1 MKNRKALALI
11 AILALVAAACG
22 GSDGGSDDAV
32 VEVETTEAPAT
43 TEAPTTTAA
52 PAPAGDPL
60 ILASLMPLS
69 GDLASL
75 GPGIAL
81 GAALAVEQINAAG
94 GINGQPVQL
103 IEGDSGCDG
112 AVALT
117 SLNDVIAQGAQ
128 GVMGA
133 ACSGTSLA
141 ILDTAIA
148 AEVVMVS
155 PSNTSPQ
162 FTKIDKKGFYARTAP
177 SDLLQGDVLAS
188 LLVEDGVQTVS
199 IISRADSYGRGLAE
213 ATAAAFEAAGGT
225 VKTIVYHATD
235 ASEFTSEVT
244 AVGKGGA
251 DAIVGILFP
260 ETGCGVLQPAF
271 EQGLLDTPWYMTD
284 GVKDAGLAS
293 LCGLGTALDGF
304 KGTAPGSAAGEAKDA
319 FEAAYAGVSA
329 DGSPTFIFAPQAY
342 DAVML
347 MAISAAA
354 NGVTGPEIAS
364 GLVAAS
370 SGGEKCIG
378 VACIALAADGVDVD
392 YVGASGEIELDAV
405 GDPTAATYDI
415 WTTEG
420 DTNPVLRSVDHLV
433 AGCSRNVLPRE
444 EVHSETRHEYPD
456 GPLEV

>member
-22 GSDGGSDDAV
+22 GSDGGSDEAV

-52 PAPAGDPL
+52 PAPASDPL

-235 ASEFTSEVT
+235 ATEFSSEVT

-251 DAIVGILFP
+251 EAIVGILFP

-392 YVGASGEIELDAV
+392 YVGASGEIELNAV

-420 DTNPVLRSVDHLV
+420 DTNPVLKSVDF
-433 AGCSRNVLPRE
+433 GS
-444 EVHSETRHEYPD
+444 
-456 GPLEV
+456 

>member
-22 GSDGGSDDAV
+22 GSDGGSDEAV

-94 GINGQPVQL
+94 GINGQPVVL

-117 SLNDVIAQGAQ
+117 SLNDVIAQ

-235 ASEFTSEVT
+235 ATEFTSEVT

-392 YVGASGEIELDAV
+392 YVGASGEIELNAV

-420 DTNPVLRSVDHLV
+420 DTNPVLKSVDF
-433 AGCSRNVLPRE
+433 GS
-444 EVHSETRHEYPD
+444 
-456 GPLEV
+456 

>member
-162 FTKIDKKGFYARTAP
+162 FSKIDKKGFYARTAP

-235 ASEFTSEVT
+235 ATEFTSEVT
-244 AVGKGGA
+244 AVGKGA
-251 DAIVGILFP
+251 PDAIVGILFP

-392 YVGASGEIELDAV
+392 YVGASGEIELNAV

-420 DTNPVLRSVDHLV
+420 DTNPVLKSVDF
-433 AGCSRNVLPRE
+433 GS
-444 EVHSETRHEYPD
+444 
-456 GPLEV
+456 

>member
-94 GINGQPVQL
+94 GINGQPIQL

-235 ASEFTSEVT
+235 ATEFTSEVT
-244 AVGKGGA
+244 AVGKGA
-251 DAIVGILFP
+251 PDAIVGILFP

-392 YVGASGEIELDAV
+392 YVGASGEIELNAV

-420 DTNPVLRSVDHLV
+420 DTNPVLKSVDF
-433 AGCSRNVLPRE
+433 GS
-444 EVHSETRHEYPD
+444 
-456 GPLEV
+456 

>member
-22 GSDGGSDDAV
+22 GSDGGSDEAV

-52 PAPAGDPL
+52 PAPASDPL

-162 FTKIDKKGFYARTAP
+162 FTKMDKKGFYARTAP

-188 LLVEDGVQTVS
+188 LLIEDGVGSVS
-199 IISRADSYGRGLAE
+199 IISRADAYGRGLAE

-225 VKTIVYHATD
+225 VKTIVYHAPD
-235 ASEFTSEVT
+235 ATEFTAEVT
-244 AVGKGGA
+244 AVGKGNS

-319 FEAAYAGVSA
+319 FEAAYAEVSA

-364 GLVAAS
+364 GLVEAS

-378 VACIALAADGVDVD
+378 VSCIALAADGVDVD
-392 YVGASGEIELDAV
+392 YVGASGEIELNQA

-420 DTNPVLRSVDHLV
+420 DTNPVLKSVDF
-433 AGCSRNVLPRE
+433 GS
-444 EVHSETRHEYPD
+444 
-456 GPLEV
+456 

>member
-22 GSDGGSDDAV
+22 GSDGGSDEAV

-52 PAPAGDPL
+52 PAPASDPL

-162 FTKIDKKGFYARTAP
+162 FTKMDKKGFYARTAP

-319 FEAAYAGVSA
+319 FEAAYAEVSA

-392 YVGASGEIELDAV
+392 YVGASGEIELNAV

-420 DTNPVLRSVDHLV
+420 DTNPVLRSVDF
-433 AGCSRNVLPRE
+433 GS
-444 EVHSETRHEYPD
+444 
-456 GPLEV
+456 

>member
-22 GSDGGSDDAV
+22 GSDGGSDEAV

-52 PAPAGDPL
+52 PAPASDPL

-133 ACSGTSLA
+133 ACSGTALA

-213 ATAAAFEAAGGT
+213 ATAAAFEAAGGK

-319 FEAAYAGVSA
+319 FEAAYAEVSA

-392 YVGASGEIELDAV
+392 YVGASGEIELNAV

-420 DTNPVLRSVDHLV
+420 DTNPVLKSVDF
-433 AGCSRNVLPRE
+433 GS
-444 EVHSETRHEYPD
+444 
-456 GPLEV
+456 

>member
-1 MKNRKALALI
+1 LI

-22 GSDGGSDDAV
+22 GSDGGSDEAV

-52 PAPAGDPL
+52 PAPASDPL

-235 ASEFTSEVT
+235 ATEFTSEVT
-244 AVGKGGA
+244 AVGKGA
-251 DAIVGILFP
+251 PDAIVGILFP

-392 YVGASGEIELDAV
+392 YVGASGEIELNAV

-420 DTNPVLRSVDHLV
+420 DTNPVLKSVDF
-433 AGCSRNVLPRE
+433 GS
-444 EVHSETRHEYPD
+444 
-456 GPLEV
+456 

>member
-22 GSDGGSDDAV
+22 GSDGGSDEAV

-52 PAPAGDPL
+52 PAPASDPL

-133 ACSGTSLA
+133 ACSSTSLA

-148 AEVVMVS
+148 AEVVMIS

-188 LLVEDGVQTVS
+188 LLVEDGVQTVT

-319 FEAAYAGVSA
+319 FEAAYAEVSA

-392 YVGASGEIELDAV
+392 YVGASGEIELNAV

-420 DTNPVLRSVDHLV
+420 DTNPVLKSVDF
-433 AGCSRNVLPRE
+433 GS
-444 EVHSETRHEYPD
+444 
-456 GPLEV
+456 

>member
-22 GSDGGSDDAV
+22 GSDGGSDEAV

-52 PAPAGDPL
+52 PAPASDPL

-235 ASEFTSEVT
+235 ATEFSSEVT
-244 AVGKGGA
+244 AVGKGA
-251 DAIVGILFP
+251 PEAIVGILFP

-392 YVGASGEIELDAV
+392 YVGASGEIELNAV

-420 DTNPVLRSVDHLV
+420 DTNPVLKSVDF
-433 AGCSRNVLPRE
+433 GS
-444 EVHSETRHEYPD
+444 
-456 GPLEV
+456 

>member
-319 FEAAYAGVSA
+319 FEAAYAEVSA

-392 YVGASGEIELDAV
+392 YVGASGEIELNAV

-420 DTNPVLRSVDHLV
+420 DTNPVLKSVDF
-433 AGCSRNVLPRE
+433 GS
-444 EVHSETRHEYPD
+444 
-456 GPLEV
+456 

>member
-11 AILALVAAACG
+11 AVLALVIAACG

-32 VEVETTEAPAT
+32 EEVVETTEAPAE
-43 TEAPTTTAA
+43 EAPTTTAA
-52 PAPAGDPL
+52 PEPAGDPL
-60 ILASLMPLS
+60 VLASLMPLS
-69 GDLASL
+69 GDLAAL

-81 GAALAVEQINAAG
+81 GAALAVQQINAAG
-94 GINGQPVQL
+94 GING
-103 IEGDSGCDG
+103 
-112 AVALT
+112 
-117 SLNDVIAQGAQ
+117 
-128 GVMGA
+128 
-133 ACSGTSLA
+133 
-141 ILDTAIA
+141 TAIA

-162 FTKIDKKGFYARTAP
+162 FTKMDKKGFYARTAP

-188 LLVEDGVQTVS
+188 LLLEDGVESIS
-199 IISRADSYGRGLAE
+199 IISRADAYGRGLAE
-213 ATAAAFEAAGGT
+213 ATASAFEAGGG
-225 VKTIVYHATD
+225 VIKNIVYHAPD
-235 ASEFTSEVT
+235 ATEFNSEVT
-244 AVGKGGA
+244 AVGKGSP

-260 ETGCGVLQPAF
+260 ATGCGVLQPAF

-293 LCGLGTALDGF
+293 LCNLGTALDGM
-304 KGTAPGSAAGEAKDA
+304 KGTAPGSAAGEAFDA
-319 FEAAYAGVSA
+319 FSAAYAEVSA
-329 DGSPTFIFAPQAY
+329 DGAGTFIFAPQAY

-378 VACIALAADGVDVD
+378 VACIELAANGVDVD
-392 YVGASGEIELDAV
+392 YVGASGEIELNEA

-420 DTNPVLRSVDHLV
+420 DTNPVLKSVDF
-433 AGCSRNVLPRE
+433 GS
-444 EVHSETRHEYPD
+444 
-456 GPLEV
+456 

>member
-22 GSDGGSDDAV
+22 GSDGGSDEAV

-52 PAPAGDPL
+52 PAPASDPL

-162 FTKIDKKGFYARTAP
+162 FTKSDKKGFYARTAP

-319 FEAAYAGVSA
+319 FEAAYAEVSA

-392 YVGASGEIELDAV
+392 YVGASGEIELNAV

-420 DTNPVLRSVDHLV
+420 DTNPVLKSVDF
-433 AGCSRNVLPRE
+433 GS
-444 EVHSETRHEYPD
+444 
-456 GPLEV
+456 

>member
-162 FTKIDKKGFYARTAP
+162 FTKMDKKGFYARTAP

-188 LLVEDGVQTVS
+188 LLIEDGVGSVS
-199 IISRADSYGRGLAE
+199 IISRADAYGRGLAE

-225 VKTIVYHATD
+225 VKTIVYHAPD
-235 ASEFTSEVT
+235 ATEFTAEVT
-244 AVGKGGA
+244 AVGKGNS

-319 FEAAYAGVSA
+319 FEAAYAEVSA

-364 GLVAAS
+364 GLVEAS

-378 VACIALAADGVDVD
+378 VSCIALAADGVDVD
-392 YVGASGEIELDAV
+392 YVGASGEIELNQA

-420 DTNPVLRSVDHLV
+420 DTNPVLKSVDF
-433 AGCSRNVLPRE
+433 GS
-444 EVHSETRHEYPD
+444 
-456 GPLEV
+456 

>member
-22 GSDGGSDDAV
+22 GTADEV
-32 VEVETTEAPAT
+32 VEEEVVETTEAPAT
-43 TEAPTTTAA
+43 TAAPTTTAA
-52 PAPAGDPL
+52 PAADPL
-60 ILASLMPLS
+60 VLASLMPLS

-81 GAALAVEQINAAG
+81 GATLAVEQINAAG

-162 FTKIDKKGFYARTAP
+162 FTKMDKKGFYARTAP

-188 LLVEDGVQTVS
+188 LLVEDGVSTVS

-213 ATAAAFEAAGGT
+213 ATASAFEAAGGT
-225 VKTIVYHATD
+225 VKTIVYHDPNAENFD
-235 ASEFTSEVT
+235 AEVT
-244 AVGKGGA
+244 AVGKGDA
-251 DAIVGILFP
+251 EAIVGILFP
-260 ETGCGVLQPAF
+260 ATGCGVLGSAF

-284 GVKDAGLAS
+284 GVKDAKLS
-293 LCGLGTALDGF
+293 SECGLGSALDGF
-304 KGTAPGSAAGEAKDA
+304 KGTAPGSAAGEAFDA
-319 FEAAYAGVSA
+319 FSAAYAQVSA
-329 DGSPTFIFAPQAY
+329 DGAGTFIFAPQAY

-364 GLVAAS
+364 GLVEAS
-370 SGGEKCIG
+370 KGGQKCVG
-378 VACIALAADGVDVD
+378 VECIALAADGVDVD
-392 YVGASGEIELDAV
+392 YVGASGEIELNES

-415 WTTEG
+415 WDTVG
-420 DTNPVLRSVDHLV
+420 DENPVLYSVDF
-433 AGCSRNVLPRE
+433 GS
-444 EVHSETRHEYPD
+444 
-456 GPLEV
+456 

>member
-22 GSDGGSDDAV
+22 GSDGGSEAE

-199 IISRADSYGRGLAE
+199 IISRADSYGRGIAE
-213 ATAAAFEAAGGT
+213 ATASAFEAAGGT

-235 ASEFTSEVT
+235 ATEFTSEVT
-244 AVGKGGA
+244 AVGKGA
-251 DAIVGILFP
+251 PDAIVGILFP

-392 YVGASGEIELDAV
+392 YVGASGEIELNAV

-420 DTNPVLRSVDHLV
+420 DTNPVLKSVDF
-433 AGCSRNVLPRE
+433 GS
-444 EVHSETRHEYPD
+444 
-456 GPLEV
+456 

>member
-1 MKNRKALALI
+1 VTERKLYMKNRKALALI

-22 GSDGGSDDAV
+22 GSDDAAEEVIEEVTEAVEEV
-32 VEVETTEAPAT
+32 VEEVEEAIEEVT
-43 TEAPTTTAA
+43 S
-52 PAPAGDPL
+52 DPL
-60 ILASLMPLS
+60 VLASLMPLS

-94 GINGQPVQL
+94 GINGQPVVL

-133 ACSGTSLA
+133 ACSSTSLA

-148 AEVVMVS
+148 AEVVMIS

-162 FTKIDKKGFYARTAP
+162 FTKIDNKGFYARTAP

-188 LLVEDGVQTVS
+188 LLIEDGVQTVS

-235 ASEFTSEVT
+235 ATEFSSEVT

-251 DAIVGILFP
+251 EAIVGILFP

-293 LCGLGTALDGF
+293 L
-304 KGTAPGSAAGEAKDA
+304 S
-319 FEAAYAGVSA
+319 GVSE

-354 NGVTGPEIAS
+354 NGVTGPEISS
-364 GLVAAS
+364 GLIAAS

-378 VACIALAADGVDVD
+378 VSCIALAAEGVDVD
-392 YVGASGEIELDAV
+392 YVGASGEIELDQA

-420 DTNPVLRSVDHLV
+420 DTNPVLKSVNF
-433 AGCSRNVLPRE
+433 GS
-444 EVHSETRHEYPD
+444 
-456 GPLEV
+456 

>member
-1 MKNRKALALI
+1 MRNRKALALF
-11 AILALVAAACG
+11 AVLALIAAACG

-32 VEVETTEAPAT
+32 EEVVETTEAPAE
-43 TEAPTTTAA
+43 EATTTTAA
-52 PAPAGDPL
+52 PASDPL
-60 ILASLMPLS
+60 VLASLMPLS

-81 GAALAVEQINAAG
+81 GAALAVQQINAAG
-94 GINGQPVQL
+94 GINGQDVVL

-162 FTKIDKKGFYARTAP
+162 FTKMDKKGFYARTAP

-188 LLVEDGVQTVS
+188 LLIEDGVSTVS

-235 ASEFTSEVT
+235 ASEFSSEVT
-244 AVGKGGA
+244 AVGKGNA
-251 DAIVGILFP
+251 EAIVGILFP

-319 FEAAYAGVSA
+319 FEAAYAEVSA

-354 NGVTGPEIAS
+354 NGVTGADIAS
-364 GLVAAS
+364 GLVEAS
-370 SGGEKCIG
+370 SGGTKCIG
-378 VACIALAADGVDVD
+378 VDCIALAAAGEDVD
-392 YVGASGEIELDAV
+392 YVGASGEIELDQA

-420 DTNPVLRSVDHLV
+420 DTNPVLKSVDF
-433 AGCSRNVLPRE
+433 GS
-444 EVHSETRHEYPD
+444 
-456 GPLEV
+456 

>member
-22 GSDGGSDDAV
+22 GSDGGSDEAV

-52 PAPAGDPL
+52 PAPASDPL

-235 ASEFTSEVT
+235 ATEFTSEVT

-319 FEAAYAGVSA
+319 FEAAYAEVSA

-392 YVGASGEIELDAV
+392 YVGASGEIELNAV
-405 GDPTAATYDI
+405 GDPTAATYDL

-420 DTNPVLRSVDHLV
+420 DTNPVLKSVDF
-433 AGCSRNVLPRE
+433 GS
-444 EVHSETRHEYPD
+444 
-456 GPLEV
+456 

>member
-235 ASEFTSEVT
+235 ATEFSSEVT

-319 FEAAYAGVSA
+319 FEAAYAEVSA

-392 YVGASGEIELDAV
+392 YVGASGEIELNAV

-420 DTNPVLRSVDHLV
+420 DTNPVLKSVDF
-433 AGCSRNVLPRE
+433 GS
-444 EVHSETRHEYPD
+444 
-456 GPLEV
+456 

>member
-1 MKNRKALALI
+1 MCIR
-11 AILALVAAACG
+11 
-22 GSDGGSDDAV
+22 DR
-32 VEVETTEAPAT
+32 
-43 TEAPTTTAA
+43 
-52 PAPAGDPL
+52 
-60 ILASLMPLS
+60 
-69 GDLASL
+69 
-75 GPGIAL
+75 
-81 GAALAVEQINAAG
+81 
-94 GINGQPVQL
+94 
-103 IEGDSGCDG
+103 
-112 AVALT
+112 
-117 SLNDVIAQGAQ
+117 GAQ

-162 FTKIDKKGFYARTAP
+162 FTKMDKKGFYARTAP
-177 SDLLQGDVLAS
+177 SDLLQGEVLAS
-188 LLVEDGVQTVS
+188 LLVEDGVGSVS

-213 ATAAAFEAAGGT
+213 ATAAAFEDAGGT

-235 ASEFTSEVT
+235 ASDFSAEVT
-244 AVGKGGA
+244 ALGKGAA

-271 EQGLLDTPWYMTD
+271 EQGLLDSPWYMTD

-364 GLVAAS
+364 GLVEAS

-378 VACIALAADGVDVD
+378 VSCIALAADGVDVD
-392 YVGASGEIELDAV
+392 YVGASGEIELNQA

-420 DTNPVLRSVDHLV
+420 DTNPVLKSVDF
-433 AGCSRNVLPRE
+433 GS
-444 EVHSETRHEYPD
+444 
-456 GPLEV
+456 

>member
-22 GSDGGSDDAV
+22 GSDGGSDEAV

-52 PAPAGDPL
+52 PAPASDPL

-319 FEAAYAGVSA
+319 FEAAYAEVSA

-392 YVGASGEIELDAV
+392 YVGASGEIELNAV

-420 DTNPVLRSVDHLV
+420 DTNPVLKSVDF
-433 AGCSRNVLPRE
+433 GS
-444 EVHSETRHEYPD
+444 
-456 GPLEV
+456 

>member
-52 PAPAGDPL
+52 PAPASDPL

-235 ASEFTSEVT
+235 ATEFTSEVT
-244 AVGKGGA
+244 AVGKGA
-251 DAIVGILFP
+251 PDAIVGILFP

-319 FEAAYAGVSA
+319 FEAAYAEVSA

-392 YVGASGEIELDAV
+392 YVGASGEIELNAV

-420 DTNPVLRSVDHLV
+420 DTNPVLKSVDF
-433 AGCSRNVLPRE
+433 GS
-444 EVHSETRHEYPD
+444 
-456 GPLEV
+456 

>member
-22 GSDGGSDDAV
+22 GSDGGSDEAV

-52 PAPAGDPL
+52 PAPASDPL

-319 FEAAYAGVSA
+319 FEAAYAEVSA

-420 DTNPVLRSVDHLV
+420 DTNLFL
-433 AGCSRNVLPRE
+433 NQ
-444 EVHSETRHEYPD
+444 
-456 GPLEV
+456 

>member
-1 MKNRKALALI
+1 MRNRKALALF
-11 AILALVAAACG
+11 AVLALIAAACG

-32 VEVETTEAPAT
+32 EEVVETTEAPAE
-43 TEAPTTTAA
+43 EATTTTAA
-52 PAPAGDPL
+52 PASDPL
-60 ILASLMPLS
+60 VLASLMPLS
-69 GDLASL
+69 GDLAAL

-81 GAALAVEQINAAG
+81 GASLAVQQINAAG
-94 GINGQPVQL
+94 GINGVPVEL

-112 AVALT
+112 AIALD
-117 SLNDVIAQGAQ
+117 SLTEAIAGGAQ

-162 FTKIDKKGFYARTAP
+162 FTKMDKKGFYARTAP
-177 SDLLQGDVLAS
+177 SDLLQGEVLAS
-188 LLVEDGVQTVS
+188 LLVEDGVGSVS

-213 ATAAAFEAAGGT
+213 ATAAAFEDAGGT

-235 ASEFTSEVT
+235 ASDFSAEVT
-244 AVGKGGA
+244 ALGKGAA

-271 EQGLLDTPWYMTD
+271 EQGLLDSPWYMTD

-364 GLVAAS
+364 GLVEAS

-378 VACIALAADGVDVD
+378 VSCIALAADGVDVD
-392 YVGASGEIELDAV
+392 YVGASGEIELNQA

-420 DTNPVLRSVDHLV
+420 DTNPVLKSVDF
-433 AGCSRNVLPRE
+433 GS
-444 EVHSETRHEYPD
+444 
-456 GPLEV
+456 

>member
-22 GSDGGSDDAV
+22 GSDGGSDEAV

-52 PAPAGDPL
+52 PAPASDPL

-148 AEVVMVS
+148 AKVVMVS

-319 FEAAYAGVSA
+319 FEAAYAEVSA

-392 YVGASGEIELDAV
+392 YVGASGEIELNAV

-420 DTNPVLRSVDHLV
+420 DTNPVLKSVDF
-433 AGCSRNVLPRE
+433 GS
-444 EVHSETRHEYPD
+444 
-456 GPLEV
+456 

>member
-1 MKNRKALALI
+1 MRNRKALALF
-11 AILALVAAACG
+11 AVLALVAAACG
-22 GSDGGSDDAV
+22 GSGSGGSDD
-32 VEVETTEAPAT
+32 VEEVVETTEAPAT
-43 TEAPTTTAA
+43 TAAPTTTAA
-52 PAPAGDPL
+52 PAGDPL
-60 ILASLMPLS
+60 VLASLMPLS

-81 GAALAVEQINAAG
+81 GAALAVQQINAAG
-94 GINGQPVQL
+94 GINGQDVVL

-162 FTKIDKKGFYARTAP
+162 FTKMDKKGFYARTAP

-188 LLVEDGVQTVS
+188 LLLDDGVES
-199 IISRADSYGRGLAE
+199 IAIISRADAYGRGLAE
-213 ATAAAFEAAGGT
+213 ATASAFEAGGG
-225 VKTIVYHATD
+225 VIKNIVYHAPD
-235 ASEFTSEVT
+235 ATEFNSEVT
-244 AVGKGGA
+244 AVGKGSP

-260 ETGCGVLQPAF
+260 ATGCGVLQPAF

-293 LCGLGTALDGF
+293 LCNLGTALDGM
-304 KGTAPGSAAGEAKDA
+304 KGTAPGSAAGEAFDA
-319 FEAAYAGVSA
+319 FSAAYAEVSA
-329 DGSPTFIFAPQAY
+329 DGAGTFIFAPQAY

-378 VACIALAADGVDVD
+378 VACIELAANGVDVD
-392 YVGASGEIELDAV
+392 YVGASGEIELNEA

-420 DTNPVLRSVDHLV
+420 DTNPVLKSVDF
-433 AGCSRNVLPRE
+433 GS
-444 EVHSETRHEYPD
+444 
-456 GPLEV
+456 

>member
-22 GSDGGSDDAV
+22 GSDGGSDEAV

-52 PAPAGDPL
+52 PAPASDPL

-235 ASEFTSEVT
+235 ATEFSSEVT

-392 YVGASGEIELDAV
+392 YVGASGEIELNAV

-420 DTNPVLRSVDHLV
+420 DTNPVLKSVDF
-433 AGCSRNVLPRE
+433 GS
-444 EVHSETRHEYPD
+444 
-456 GPLEV
+456 

>member
-52 PAPAGDPL
+52 PAPASDPL

-162 FTKIDKKGFYARTAP
+162 FTKMDKKGFYARTAP
-177 SDLLQGDVLAS
+177 SDLLQGEVLAS
-188 LLVEDGVQTVS
+188 LLVEDGVGSVS

-213 ATAAAFEAAGGT
+213 ATAAAFEDAGGT

-235 ASEFTSEVT
+235 ASDFSAEVT
-244 AVGKGGA
+244 ALGKGAA

-271 EQGLLDTPWYMTD
+271 EQGLLDSPWYMTD

-364 GLVAAS
+364 GLVEAS

-378 VACIALAADGVDVD
+378 VSCIALAADGVDVD
-392 YVGASGEIELDAV
+392 YVGASGEIELNQA

-420 DTNPVLRSVDHLV
+420 DTNPVLKSVDF
-433 AGCSRNVLPRE
+433 GS
-444 EVHSETRHEYPD
+444 
-456 GPLEV
+456 

>member
-235 ASEFTSEVT
+235 ATEFTSEVT
-244 AVGKGGA
+244 AVGKGA
-251 DAIVGILFP
+251 PDAFVGILFT

-392 YVGASGEIELDAV
+392 YVGASGEVELNAV

-420 DTNPVLRSVDHLV
+420 DTNPVLKSVDF
-433 AGCSRNVLPRE
+433 GS
-444 EVHSETRHEYPD
+444 
-456 GPLEV
+456 

>member
-22 GSDGGSDDAV
+22 GSDGGSDEAV

-52 PAPAGDPL
+52 PAPASDPL

-235 ASEFTSEVT
+235 ATEFTSEVT
-244 AVGKGGA
+244 AVGKGA
-251 DAIVGILFP
+251 PDAIVGILFP

-319 FEAAYAGVSA
+319 FEAAYAGISA

-392 YVGASGEIELDAV
+392 YVGASGEIELNAV

-420 DTNPVLRSVDHLV
+420 DTNPVLKSVDF
-433 AGCSRNVLPRE
+433 GS
-444 EVHSETRHEYPD
+444 
-456 GPLEV
+456 

>member
-1 MKNRKALALI
+1 MKNRKALALF

-22 GSDGGSDDAV
+22 GTADEV
-32 VEVETTEAPAT
+32 VEEEVVETTEAPAT
-43 TEAPTTTAA
+43 TAAPTTTAA
-52 PAPAGDPL
+52 PAADPL
-60 ILASLMPLS
+60 VLASLMPLS

-81 GAALAVEQINAAG
+81 GATLAVEQINAAG

-162 FTKIDKKGFYARTAP
+162 FTKMDKKGFYARTAP

-188 LLVEDGVQTVS
+188 LLLDDGVES
-199 IISRADSYGRGLAE
+199 IAIISRADAYGRGLAE
-213 ATAAAFEAAGGT
+213 ATASAFEAGGGV
-225 VKTIVYHATD
+225 VKNVVYHAPD
-235 ASEFTSEVT
+235 ATEFNSEVT
-244 AVGKGGA
+244 AVGKGSP

-260 ETGCGVLQPAF
+260 ATGCGVLQPAF

-284 GVKDAGLAS
+284 GVKDAGLAA
-293 LCGLGTALDGF
+293 LCGLGTALDGM
-304 KGTAPGSAAGEAKDA
+304 KGTAPGAAAGEALEA
-319 FEAAYAGVSA
+319 FSAAYSQVSE
-329 DGSPTFIFAPQAY
+329 DGSGNFIFAPQAY

-392 YVGASGEIELDAV
+392 YVGASGEIELNEA

-420 DTNPVLRSVDHLV
+420 DVNPVLKSVDF
-433 AGCSRNVLPRE
+433 GS
-444 EVHSETRHEYPD
+444 
-456 GPLEV
+456 

>member
-22 GSDGGSDDAV
+22 GSDGGSDEAV

-52 PAPAGDPL
+52 PAPASDPL

-188 LLVEDGVQTVS
+188 LLVEDGVKTVS

-319 FEAAYAGVSA
+319 FEAAYAEVSA

-392 YVGASGEIELDAV
+392 YVGASGEIELNAV

-420 DTNPVLRSVDHLV
+420 DTNPVLKSVDF
-433 AGCSRNVLPRE
+433 GS
-444 EVHSETRHEYPD
+444 
-456 GPLEV
+456 

>member
-22 GSDGGSDDAV
+22 GSDGGSDEAV

-52 PAPAGDPL
+52 PAPASDPL

-162 FTKIDKKGFYARTAP
+162 FTKMDKKGFYARTAP

-319 FEAAYAGVSA
+319 FEAAYAEVSA

-392 YVGASGEIELDAV
+392 YVGASGEIELNAV

-420 DTNPVLRSVDHLV
+420 DTNPVLKSVDF
-433 AGCSRNVLPRE
+433 GS
-444 EVHSETRHEYPD
+444 
-456 GPLEV
+456 

>member
-94 GINGQPVQL
+94 GINGQPVVL

-235 ASEFTSEVT
+235 ATEFSSEVT
-244 AVGKGGA
+244 AVGKGA
-251 DAIVGILFP
+251 PEAIVGILFP

-392 YVGASGEIELDAV
+392 YVGASGEIELNAV

-420 DTNPVLRSVDHLV
+420 DTNPVLKSVDF
-433 AGCSRNVLPRE
+433 GS
-444 EVHSETRHEYPD
+444 
-456 GPLEV
+456 